1 MLVQVRSGKAASTLS
16 ELIAP
21 LSEAEFL
28 VVLCE
33 RRVTHL
39 RAANGR
45 YATWLGW
52 DALRRLIERGEYSQE
67 RDHVRVSK
75 ESMMVPQR
83 SWETNG
89 KVDVAKLED
98 FLAKGF
104 SLILTHI
111 EPYVPPLAA
120 LCDQIKSRLSEASYA
135 GVIVTSGTDG
145 AFKLH
150 FDFEDLII
158 VQIEGTKRWQI
169 FGSPVPNPA
178 RNMPKPAAPRDTQP
192 IFDEVLEP
200 GDLLI
205 VPAGNWH
212 HCQAGPGR
220 SIHLGVFVIP
230 PTGWDAVRAL
240 IANLLA
246 EELFRR
252 PLTRLNGPAETAA
265 VEAEL
270 KKGIVEKVNQLKL
283 DTFVAR
289 WSKSASRETSF

>member
-1 MLVQVRSGKAASTLS
+1 MLVQVRPGKAPSPLDQ
-16 ELIAP
+16 LVAP
-21 LSEAEFL
+21 LTEAEFL
-28 VVLCE
+28 TVLCE
-33 RRVTHL
+33 RRLTHL
-39 RAANGR
+39 RGANDHYAA
-45 YATWLGW
+45 WLGW
-52 DALRRLIERGEYSQE
+52 ESLQRLIERGEYSHEQ
-67 RDHVRVSK
+67 DHVRVSK
-75 ESMMVPQR
+75 ESVAVPQR
-83 SWETNG
+83 SWEADG
-89 KVDVAKLED
+89 KVDVAKIENL
-98 FLAKGF
+98 LAKGF

-135 GVIVTSGTDG
+135 GVIVTSGSDG

-150 FDFEDLII
+150 YDFEDLII

-169 FGSPVPNPA
+169 FGPPVPNPA
-178 RNMPKPAAPRDTQP
+178 RNMPKPVPPEDTPP

-200 GDLLI
+200 GDRLF

-240 IANLLA
+240 TAKLLA

-252 PLTRLNGPAETAA
+252 PLTRLKGPAETAA
-265 VEAEL
+265 LEAEL
-270 KKGIVEKVNQLKL
+270 KRGIIEKVNQLKL
-283 DTFVAR
+283 DKFLAG
-289 WSKSASRETSF
+289 WSKSAS

>member
-1 MLVQVRSGKAASTLS
+1 MLVQVRPGQTPSTLD

-21 LSEAEFL
+21 LTKAEFL
-28 VVLCE
+28 AVLRE
-33 RRVTHL
+33 RRITHL
-39 RAANGR
+39 RAANHR
-45 YATWLGW
+45 YAAWLGW

-75 ESMMVPQR
+75 ESMMVPQTR
-83 SWETNG
+83 WETKG
-89 KVDVAKLED
+89 TVDNAKLED
-98 FLAKGF
+98 FVAKGF

-111 EPYVPPLAA
+111 EPFVPPLAA

-135 GVIVTSGTDG
+135 GVIITSGTDG
-145 AFKLH
+145 AFKIH
-150 FDFEDLII
+150 FDFEDLVI
-158 VQIEGTKRWQI
+158 VQIEGTKRWQF
-169 FGSPVPNPA
+169 FGPPVPHPV
-178 RNMPKPAAPRDTQP
+178 RNMPKPVIPQDSAP

-220 SIHLGVFVIP
+220 SIHLGVFIIP

-240 IANLLA
+240 TANLLA

-252 PLTRLNGPAETAA
+252 PLTRLSSPGDRAALET
-265 VEAEL
+265 EL
-270 KKGIVEKVNQLKL
+270 KKGILEKVNQLQL
-283 DTFVAR
+283 DTFLAR
-289 WSKSASRETSF
+289 WCKSVS

>member
-1 MLVQVRSGKAASTLS
+1 MLVQVRPGGALSPLDRLVAPLTQAEFRGVLS
-16 ELIAP
+16 ERRLI
-21 LSEAEFL
+21 
-28 VVLCE
+28 
-33 RRVTHL
+33 HL
-39 RAANGR
+39 RAANDH
-45 YATWLGW
+45 YAAWLGW
-52 DALRRLIERGEYSQE
+52 EALRRLIGRGEYSQE
-67 RDHVRVSK
+67 RDHMRVSN

-120 LCDQIKSRLSEASYA
+120 LCDQIKSQWSEASYA

-145 AFKLH
+145 AFRLH

-169 FGSPVPNPA
+169 FGPPVPNPV
-178 RNMPKPAAPRDTQP
+178 RNMVKPVPPQDTSP

-200 GDLLI
+200 GDRLI

-230 PTGWDAVRAL
+230 PTGWDAVRAFT
-240 IANLLA
+240 AKLLA
-246 EELFRR
+246 DELFRR
-252 PLTRLNGPAETAA
+252 PLTRLSGPAETAEL
-265 VEAEL
+265 EAEL
-270 KKGIVEKVNQLKL
+270 KSYLIERINQLNL
-283 DTFVAR
+283 EAFVAN
-289 WSKSASRETSF
+289 WCKPAQ